1 MTDAIALYT
10 PRATPLNPGAGLK
23 ATDGHDIAA
32 ARAST
37 SQPLP
42 LDEDIVR
49 LLSDAVAGR
58 LLVGSEAG
66 EGRSSPAVPVELRQ
80 ANMTVH
86 EASVRLTGIM
96 GKLPAILSAL
106 IGSQDPA
113 KAEEGAIIRAAEG
126 VTAQGA
132 VRTLIDGTTASSPVD
147 GTTGVDADAADRS
160 ANAGGWIV
168 SSPFSSLLALLR
180 QLLLKLEK
188 HDRDNSAQM
197 VTMQRNITIVAG
209 DKGVEKAKEGF
220 GGAVGAA
227 ALTGVIGGAAMQ
239 RTVKA
244 TDIQASSLKKN
255 QNVGTNANVAD
266 ARSSG
271 GIKAAGTPADQL
283 REARNLDGTPVQAQ
297 RSGGQPKADIQADA
311 HADTR
316 AINHSARNGADG
328 HSPEPLHQG
337 NANSM
342 AQSQIPANQSAVLTM
357 LGPGLGNTISAGVQI
372 EAEMTEAERQLA
384 LQVADVFRRI
394 ADEQQDQSVRSRE
407 MRDAA
412 AQLYESLLNLMSAT
426 SAHIIQKS

>member
-1 MTDAIALYT
+1 MTDAITLNT
-10 PRATPLNPGAGLK
+10 SRSTPLILESNLKGAHGQ
-23 ATDGHDIAA
+23 D
-32 ARAST
+32 T
-37 SQPLP
+37 SVTPELLP
-42 LDEDIVR
+42 MDEDIVR
-49 LLSDAVAGR
+49 LLTDAVAGK
-58 LLVGSEAG
+58 LLVGPEAG
-66 EGRSSPAVPVELRQ
+66 DDRSSPAVPVQLRP
-80 ANMTVH
+80 ATITLH

-96 GKLPAILSAL
+96 SKLPAVLSAL

-113 KAEEGAIIRAAEG
+113 KGEEGAIVRAAEG

-132 VRTLIDGTTASSPVD
+132 VRALIDGATAPRPID
-147 GTTGVDADAADRS
+147 GTTGVDADVTDRS
-160 ANAGGWIV
+160 ANAGGWLV
-168 SSPFSSLLALLR
+168 ASRFSNLLALLR

-188 HDRDNSAQM
+188 SDRDNSAQM
-197 VTMQRNITIVAG
+197 VTMQRNITIIAG

-227 ALTGVIGGAAMQ
+227 ALTGAIGGASMQ
-239 RTVKA
+239 RMVKA

-266 ARSSG
+266 ARTSG
-271 GIKAAGTPADQL
+271 GTKAAGTPADQL
-283 REARNLDGTPVQAQ
+283 RDARNLDGSPVQAQ
-297 RSGGQPKADIQADA
+297 RNGGQPNADIQADL

-316 AINHSARNGADG
+316 AINHSARNGAEG
-328 HSPEPLHQG
+328 QTPEPLHQS
-337 NANSM
+337 NAASM
-342 AQSQIPANQSAVLTM
+342 AQAQIPANQSAVLSM

-394 ADEQQDQSVRSRE
+394 ADEQQDQAVRSRE

-412 AQLYESLLNLMSAT
+412 AQLYESLLNLISAT

>member
-1 MTDAIALYT
+1 MTDAITFNTA
-10 PRATPLNPGAGLK
+10 RSTPLILESNLKGAHGQ
-23 ATDGHDIAA
+23 D
-32 ARAST
+32 T
-37 SQPLP
+37 SVPSELLP
-42 LDEDIVR
+42 MDEDIVR
-49 LLSDAVAGR
+49 LLTDAVAGK
-58 LLVGSEAG
+58 LLVGPEAG
-66 EGRSSPAVPVELRQ
+66 DDRSSPAVPVQLRP
-80 ANMTVH
+80 ATITVH

-96 GKLPAILSAL
+96 SKLPTVLSAL

-126 VTAQGA
+126 VTTHGS
-132 VRTLIDGTTASSPVD
+132 VRSLNDGTTPSAPVD
-147 GTTGVDADAADRS
+147 GTTGVDADATDRS
-160 ANAGGWIV
+160 ANAGGWLV

-197 VTMQRNITIVAG
+197 VTMQRNITIIAG

-266 ARSSG
+266 ARTSG

-283 REARNLDGTPVQAQ
+283 RDARNLDGSPVQAQ
-297 RSGGQPKADIQADA
+297 RNGGQPNADIQADL

-316 AINHSARNGADG
+316 AINHSARNGAEG
-328 HSPEPLHQG
+328 QTPEPLHQA

-342 AQSQIPANQSAVLTM
+342 AQAQIPANQSAVLTM

-394 ADEQQDQSVRSRE
+394 ADEQQDQAVRSRE

-412 AQLYESLLNLMSAT
+412 AQLYESLLNLISAT